1 MKQVEPQE
9 LKSSKVIIMNS
20 RTTMNQLAAQAP
32 KKAWEVK
39 LCEKSEN
46 FKKLQSKRTKI
57 SSD

>member
-1 MKQVEPQE
+1 
-9 LKSSKVIIMNS
+9 MNS

-46 FKKLQSKRTKI
+46 FKKLQKKRAII
-57 SSD
+57 SSDC